1 MLIIA
6 DALHQL
12 RFGQL
17 MAVYEESN
25 TENGAEFYPKLP
37 SGQQILQAEQD
48 FYQYLRTGFFDR
60 PGDRYCIWEENGS
73 YVSALRLQHY
83 QDGLLLE
90 ALETHPRY
98 RKQGYAKQL
107 IMAALDAAE
116 CDRVYVHISHRNAAS
131 IATHRSCGF
140 RKILDYSVYAD
151 GSSNG
156 HCATYLYEKPTP

>member
-1 MLIIA
+1 MLRIA
-6 DALHQL
+6 YNLDQL

-37 SGQQILQAEQD
+37 AGQQILQAEQD
-48 FYQYLRTGFFDR
+48 FYAYLREGFFDR

-73 YVSALRLQHY
+73 YISALRLQRY

-90 ALETHPRY
+90 ALETHPNY
-98 RKQGYAKQL
+98 RGRGYAKAL
-107 IMAALDAAE
+107 ICAALEAAE
-116 CDRVYVHISHRNAAS
+116 CDRVYVHISHRNAPS
-131 IATHRSCGF
+131 IAAHTACGF

-156 HCATYLYEKPTP
+156 HCATYLFEKPTL